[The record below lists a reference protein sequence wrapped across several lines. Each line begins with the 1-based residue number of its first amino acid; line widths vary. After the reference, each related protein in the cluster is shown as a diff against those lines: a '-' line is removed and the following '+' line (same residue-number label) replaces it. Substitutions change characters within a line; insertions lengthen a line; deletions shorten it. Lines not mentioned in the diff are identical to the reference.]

1 MIDLKAKPFCLDDT
15 AIAWVHQTLAGMTM
29 DEKIGQLFCPI
40 GVSDDPGY
48 LAHLS
53 RDLKIG
59 GLLFRAGKG
68 AQVQQAHRVLQQQ
81 SKIPLFLCAN
91 VETGGD
97 GIALDGT
104 AYGEQMQIAATG
116 DASCAY
122 TLGEIAAVEGAAVG
136 LNLALGPV
144 VDLDCNY
151 RNPITNVRTFGA
163 DGSRVASLACKT
175 HRGLHENGLGA
186 VIKHFPGDGVDDR
199 DHHLLT
205 SVNSLS
211 RKDWDASY
219 GRVYRAMIED
229 GVLGVMAGHIAL
241 PAYQERPVPATLSPE
256 LLQKLL
262 RETLG
267 FNGIVM
273 TDATPMVG
281 FCCAMPRSRAVPYAI
296 EAGCDVFLF
305 NKDMEEDFS
314 FMRAGIE
321 SGVLSQKRLEEAL
334 TRILAAKA
342 ALGLHT
348 RQQSGTLVPPPQALS
363 VLGCKE
369 HVRAAR
375 QCADKAVTLVKDK
388 QWLVPVSPVTH
399 RRVLLEVLG
408 GFESDARVCATTK
421 ALLEAEGFAV
431 TVYELEN
438 FETLDCNV
446 GRFKAAYDLVLYVAN
461 VENISNKTVS
471 RIHWHTFFGNGNNV
485 PWFVKEVPA
494 VFVSVGNPYLMQD
507 VPMIDTFINAY
518 FNSDIVLNAVVEK
531 LIGKSAFEGK
541 SPIDAFCGRKELRD
555 A

>member
-1 MIDLKAKPFCLDDT
+1 MIDLKANPFFLDDP
-15 AIAWVHQTLAGMTM
+15 AIAWVEQTLANMTL

-40 GVSDDPGY
+40 GVSDAPEY
-48 LAHLS
+48 LQHLT
-53 RDLKIG
+53 RDLHIG

-68 AQVQQAHRVLQQQ
+68 DSVQRSHRTLQNS

-97 GIALDGT
+97 GIATDGT
-104 AYGEQMQIAATG
+104 PYGEQMQVAATG
-116 DASCAY
+116 DEGCAY
-122 TLGEIAAVEGAAVG
+122 TLGEIAAKEGAAVG

-144 VDLDCNY
+144 VDIDFNY
-151 RNPITNVRTFGA
+151 RNPITNVRTFGSDA
-163 DGSRVASLACKT
+163 SCVATFACKT
-175 HRGLHENGLGA
+175 HRGLKENGLAA

-211 RKDWDASY
+211 RAAWDASY
-219 GRVYRAMIED
+219 GRVYRALIAD

-241 PAYQERPVPATLSPE
+241 PAWQEKPMPATLSPE
-256 LLQKLL
+256 LLQNLL
-262 RETLG
+262 RDTLG
-267 FNGIVM
+267 FNGLII

-281 FCCAMPRSRAVPYAI
+281 FCCAMERSRAVPYAI

-305 NKDMEEDFS
+305 NKDIEEDFA
-314 FMRAGIE
+314 FMRAGID
-321 SGVLSQKRLEEAL
+321 SGVLSQTRLHEAL

-342 ALGLHT
+342 SMKLHT
-348 RQQSGTLVPPPQALS
+348 RQIEGALVPPPQALE

-375 QCADKAVTLVKDK
+375 QCADKSVTLVKDK
-388 QWLVPVSPVTH
+388 TWLLPISPKTH
-399 RRVLLEVLG
+399 RRVLLQVLG
-408 GFESDARVCATTK
+408 GFEADARVCATVQS
-421 ALLEAEGFAV
+421 LLKAEGFTV
-431 TVYELEN
+431 TVYEPET
-438 FETLDCNV
+438 FATLDNNIA
-446 GRFKAAYDLVLYVAN
+446 RFKASYDLVLYVAN

-471 RIHWHTFFGNGNNV
+471 RIQWHTFFGNGNNV
-485 PWFVKEVPA
+485 PWFAKEVPT

-518 FNSDIVLNAVVEK
+518 FNSDIVLSAVVEK
-531 LIGKSAFEGK
+531 LIDKSDLQGK
-541 SPIDAFCGRKELRD
+541 SPVDAFCGRAELRN